1 MSNLKP
7 EGMSYFPF
15 SVDLFEDEALERVR
29 DEFGVVV
36 NSVYVLM
43 LCYLYKKKGYY
54 IPYST
59 NKEKE
64 DLHWYIYKRV
74 QGGKYKIQL
83 QVLPKVIEALV
94 ARELFSREL
103 SPKII
108 TSKRAQETYYRA
120 TVDRK
125 AVEINPDYWLLND
138 VEMRKISQKH
148 PYYLMLHPELKSDE
162 DKAKSVDFE
171 YKSGDFALKGKEKEK
186 ISSNEDIEVSKKES
200 NKEKKNQSYDE
211 LFEEMGV
218 KPIVKEALI
227 EFIRHL
233 QANGTILINSR
244 LEDIIVEL
252 DMRFMTDES
261 AKVKYIKDAI
271 SKGYKRLPFE
281 GED

>member
-171 YKSGDFALKGKEKEK
+171 YKSGNFTLKGKGKEN

-244 LEDIIVEL
+244 LEDIIVGL
-252 DMRFMTDES
+252 DMRFMTDE
-261 AKVKYIKDAI
+261 AGKVKYIKDAI

-281 GED
+281 GEE